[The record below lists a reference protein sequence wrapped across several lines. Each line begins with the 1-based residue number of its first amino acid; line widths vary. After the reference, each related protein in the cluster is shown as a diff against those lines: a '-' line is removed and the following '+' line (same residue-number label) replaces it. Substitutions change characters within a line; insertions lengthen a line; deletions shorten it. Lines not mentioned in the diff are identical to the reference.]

1 MQKLK
6 EWIIAAQL
14 EKRYTKDEIL
24 TMYLNK
30 FDWVNNAVGIKSAAS
45 VYFNKKP
52 FDLNVE
58 ESAMLVGMLKNP
70 ALYNPNRR
78 KELTESRRNV
88 VLSQMN
94 KYDLISDSLYETL
107 SAQPIKLDFKQA
119 SHNEGLAPYFREY
132 LRGQLKKWC
141 SSHKKTDGR
150 KYNLY
155 TDGLKIYTTINS
167 RLQQFAEEVMKADIS
182 SLEKDFYKI
191 VLAKILTYVLFIG
204 IPMAIIGSIFSFA
217 NGVAIGSFAKVFL
230 LLSLSNLLL
239 FNLFAFG
246 NALSINKGAMLGVLS
261 SLPLALP
268 VIILLGRA
276 IRSIQYGDGFSAIIA
291 LMVGI
296 GLIMSAIM
304 PLIISAA
311 LKTHID

>member
-1 MQKLK
+1 MLRLLNAESFKLSKKLK
-6 EWIIAAQL
+6 SWLGPILIMVLVLIA
-14 EKRYTKDEIL
+14 
-24 TMYLNK
+24 
-30 FDWVNNAVGIKSAAS
+30 F
-45 VYFNKKP
+45 P
-52 FDLNVE
+52 
-58 ESAMLVGMLKNP
+58 
-70 ALYNPNRR
+70 
-78 KELTESRRNV
+78 
-88 VLSQMN
+88 LSIDISQ
-94 KYDLISDSLYETL
+94 YDLDKFYFSIIVVSLLMTSFVATEGMFEE
-107 SAQPIKLDFKQA
+107 DF
-119 SHNEGLAPYFREY
+119 E
-132 LRGQLKKWC
+132 
-141 SSHKKTDGR
+141 DG
-150 KYNLY
+150 
-155 TDGLKIYTTINS
+155 
-167 RLQQFAEEVMKADIS
+167 
-182 SLEKDFYKI
+182 SLEQEFLIEKDFYKL
-191 VLAKILTYVLFIG
+191 VLSKVFVYVCLIG
-204 IPMAIIGSIFSFA
+204 IPIALIGALFSFA

>member
-1 MQKLK
+1 MLRLIKSESFKLSNKLK
-6 EWIIAAQL
+6 AWLGPLLIMVLVLIA
-14 EKRYTKDEIL
+14 
-24 TMYLNK
+24 
-30 FDWVNNAVGIKSAAS
+30 F
-45 VYFNKKP
+45 P
-52 FDLNVE
+52 
-58 ESAMLVGMLKNP
+58 
-70 ALYNPNRR
+70 
-78 KELTESRRNV
+78 
-88 VLSQMN
+88 LSIDISQ
-94 KYDLISDSLYETL
+94 YDLDKFYFSIIVVSLLMTSFVATEGMFEE
-107 SAQPIKLDFKQA
+107 DF
-119 SHNEGLAPYFREY
+119 E
-132 LRGQLKKWC
+132 
-141 SSHKKTDGR
+141 DG
-150 KYNLY
+150 
-155 TDGLKIYTTINS
+155 
-167 RLQQFAEEVMKADIS
+167 
-182 SLEKDFYKI
+182 SLEQEFLIEKDFFKLVLSKI
-191 VLAKILTYVLFIG
+191 FVYVCLIG
-204 IPMAIIGSIFSFA
+204 IPIAFIGALFSFA